1 MVFYTHRLHYP
12 SARRLLAE
20 KNLKF
25 NENADNGGRTASRPA
40 HGPWGF
46 TTQMYIY
53 SSGHRFLRCVPVFAG
68 NTHIAGLAMLRNS
81 IKNSSALSAAAT
93 VHDVRDMSI
102 FSRHLHPIH
111 QEKTSMMSRVQQ
123 LQQLAIQFE
132 KPRGEH
138 IDRS

>member
-1 MVFYTHRLHYP
+1 MKTRTMGAEPHLGQHTDLGDLRL
-12 SARRLLAE
+12 
-20 KNLKF
+20 KCI
-25 NENADNGGRTASRPA
+25 
-40 HGPWGF
+40 
-46 TTQMYIY
+46 YIVVVID
-53 SSGHRFLRCVPVFAG
+53 FFRCVPVFAG

-93 VHDVRDMSI
+93 VHDVRDMRI

-123 LQQLAIQFE
+123 LQHLAIQFE